1 MKIAENI
8 TDLIGK
14 TPLLRINRIDK
25 KLDAEL
31 LLKLEFFNPMSSIKD
46 RIAYS
51 MIKEAED
58 SGVLSENPVIIEPT
72 SGNTGIALAY
82 ICASKGYRVI
92 LTMPDTM
99 SVERQK
105 MLRALGA
112 ELVLTPGN
120 QGMNGAILKAQE
132 LVRDTP
138 GSFMPMQFNNK
149 ENPEIHKKTTG
160 PEIWEDTGGNIDIF
174 VAGVGTG
181 GTITGAGAFLK
192 EKNPA
197 IKIVAVEPAGSPVL
211 SGEKPGKHKIQG
223 IGAGFIP
230 EVMNLDI
237 VDEIIKIGDEEAGE
251 TARLLAKKEGIMSGI
266 STGANICASLKLAQR
281 QENKGKVIV
290 TIACDT
296 GERYLSTWL
305 FNN

>member
-120 QGMNGAILKAQE
+120 QGMNRAILKAQE

-230 EVMNLDI
+230 EVLD
-237 VDEIIKIGDEEAGE
+237 
-251 TARLLAKKEGIMSGI
+251 
-266 STGANICASLKLAQR
+266 Q
-281 QENKGKVIV
+281 
-290 TIACDT
+290 
-296 GERYLSTWL
+296 
-305 FNN
+305 

>member
-120 QGMNGAILKAQE
+120 QGMNRAILKAQE

-266 STGANICASLKLAQR
+266 STGANISASLKLAQR
-281 QENKGKVIV
+281 QENKEKVIV